1 MLMPS
6 NGNHTV
12 ENKSFGYEINGP
24 GRAYF
29 ENVVIDNILDAL
41 LEVSAA
47 MWTVRDRQYVLEKV
61 LAEKGIDVAD
71 LVEKHVPSDEE
82 LAARKA
88 ERDEWANRIFRSFLR
103 RPAPGVAKDPD
114 APSYRE
120 MEE

>member
-1 MLMPS
+1 MPPTTAPES
-6 NGNHTV
+6 D
-12 ENKSFGYEINGP
+12 KIGYEIDGP
-24 GRAYF
+24 GRSYF

-41 LEVSAA
+41 MELSAVT
-47 MWTVRDRQYVLEKV
+47 WVVRDRQYVLEKV
-61 LAEKGIDVAD
+61 LAEKGIDVTE

-103 RPAPGVAKDPD
+103 RPITGHAKGPD

-120 MEE
+120 LEE